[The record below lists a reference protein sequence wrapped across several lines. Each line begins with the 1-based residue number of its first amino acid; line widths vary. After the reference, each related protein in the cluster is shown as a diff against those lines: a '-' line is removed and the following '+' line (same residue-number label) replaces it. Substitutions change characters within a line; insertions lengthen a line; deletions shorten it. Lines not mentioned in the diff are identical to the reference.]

1 MPSLRLSDDEAAA
14 ITAYLMTLGSKADPM
29 AGIEE
34 KFADP
39 ANIKRGESLVRRWGC
54 FGCHDIKGM
63 EKESR
68 IGAELTTFGSKTV
81 EELSFGN
88 RTDVEQTWDDWTYHK
103 LKSPRGYATPRVEQL
118 MPQFDLA
125 DEDIKA
131 LRILLGGFRER
142 KVGQRYLADQ
152 GLRVQQ
158 VVEGRRLMQ
167 QYNCVGCHE
176 IENRGGFVR
185 KYYQENVASAPPP
198 LNGEGEKVQSPWFFG
213 FLKAPFT
220 LRPWLEI
227 RMPTFGLSDDH
238 ANQLVSYFNG
248 LSKVEIPYAYIDDR
262 KIPPE
267 HIEAGKILVTQDY
280 FNCFSCHVQGG
291 KTPEGPK
298 DGWAPDLAMAR
309 QRLNPNW
316 IIKWLKDPQKVQP
329 GTKMPSFFPGGPD
342 NILGGK
348 DDKQIEALRDYLMTL
363 GNGEG
368 APAPAARPRAR
379 VAAR

>member
-1 MPSLRLSDDEAAA
+1 MTKPERLRLSYDAGDEGAMP
-14 ITAYLMTLGSKADPM
+14 I

-34 KFADP
+34 KLADP
-39 ANIKRGESLVRRWGC
+39 ANIKRGESVVRKWGC

-88 RTDVEQTWDDWTYHK
+88 RTDVKHTWDDWTYHK
-103 LKSPRGYATPRVEQL
+103 LKSPRGYATERVEQL

-131 LRILLGGFRER
+131 LRIVLGGFRER
-142 KVGQRYLADQ
+142 KVPNAISADQ
-152 GLRVQQ
+152 GSRVDQ

-185 KYYQENVASAPPP
+185 KYYKDNEASAPPP

-213 FLKAPFT
+213 FLKAPIT
-220 LRPWLEI
+220 LRPGWRFGCRPLGFPTTI
-227 RMPTFGLSDDH
+227 RINWWAISMVFRKSI
-238 ANQLVSYFNG
+238 F
-248 LSKVEIPYAYIDDR
+248 PYAYIDDG
-262 KIPPE
+262 KIPRE
-267 HIEAGKILVTQDY
+267 HIDAAKILVSKDY

-291 KTPEGPK
+291 RTPEGPK
-298 DGWAPDLAMAR
+298 EGWAPDLAMAR

-316 IIKWLKDPQKVQP
+316 IIKWIKDPQKIQP
-329 GTKMPSFFPGGPD
+329 GTKMPSFYPGGPD
-342 NILGGK
+342 DVLGGK
-348 DDKQIEALRDYLMTL
+348 EDLQIQALRDYLVTL
-363 GNGEG
+363 GRNGTL
-368 APAPAARPRAR
+368 RLRR
-379 VAAR
+379 QSRQQSKLNQ